1 MNIFL
6 AVNEKRLEKY
16 IASLKGHNVI
26 KVKKD
31 NKNLAKEVKE
41 YNPHLLIISN
51 AVVQKESNIN
61 IIKDLRES
69 DTRIAYLYGD
79 DDEYRKV
86 FTNALIDN
94 GVYDFYVGVIDEE
107 VIDELINK
115 PKSKADV
122 KYEKVNQEEI
132 ELIEKKESKKKGFL
146 DELRRKK
153 KEKEEEKEK
162 LKAKEEVRLREEA
175 ELKAKEEA
183 RLKEEAELRAKE
195 EARLRE
201 EAELRAKEEARLREE
216 AELKAKE
223 EAKLKE
229 NLKTELEEKDKR
241 EKELNKILLEKEEEL
256 NRLKAEHEEKE
267 EELFSKILLEK
278 EEELNKFKFEKEE
291 ELNRLKSE
299 LEKKKIDEKN
309 LKKEQEQEAL
319 KHKEIEKKRREEQ
332 ERIEIL
338 QREKEQEAL
347 KLKEIEKKRREEQE
361 RIEILEKEK
370 EQEALKRKEIE
381 KKRREEQERIE
392 ILEKEKEQE
401 ALKLKEKEEELLK
414 IEQELEEATSKLE
427 KKKLK
432 VRVVER
438 VEEYEVEKIVEKK
451 VFKTKII
458 EQKTFTFIS
467 LVNQASRDFVISN
480 LAVAL
485 SNSHKVLIMDFDT
498 PFPTIDRYFDVD
510 KNIYLEDTYSNKRL
524 TGLEGCLSAYR
535 RNVLE
540 KNTFFNFITKT
551 KFENIDILT
560 GVFDIEVFDSVEAEE
575 IKAVLDVAKQN
586 YETIIVSA
594 NQFIA
599 NLFTYVAMEN
609 SEKVVLVSDDTYVN
623 ARNNI
628 SFIKEMV
635 INQKENVD
643 KFNVLLFGKPLLDE
657 VIIEK
662 VYEGYNYIGR
672 IPTDINNYYEE
683 LSKQK
688 IYTWINSKEREKY
701 SFLIKKL
708 GLGEVK
714 KTFLNKILGGVNFEW
729 SNIFKR

>member
-1 MNIFL
+1 M
-6 AVNEKRLEKY
+6 
-16 IASLKGHNVI
+16 
-26 KVKKD
+26 
-31 NKNLAKEVKE
+31 
-41 YNPHLLIISN
+41 
-51 AVVQKESNIN
+51 
-61 IIKDLRES
+61 
-69 DTRIAYLYGD
+69 
-79 DDEYRKV
+79 
-86 FTNALIDN
+86 
-94 GVYDFYVGVIDEE
+94 
-107 VIDELINK
+107 
-115 PKSKADV
+115 
-122 KYEKVNQEEI
+122 
-132 ELIEKKESKKKGFL
+132 
-146 DELRRKK
+146 
-153 KEKEEEKEK
+153 
-162 LKAKEEVRLREEA
+162 
-175 ELKAKEEA
+175 
-183 RLKEEAELRAKE
+183 
-195 EARLRE
+195 
-201 EAELRAKEEARLREE
+201 
-216 AELKAKE
+216 
-223 EAKLKE
+223 
-229 NLKTELEEKDKR
+229 
-241 EKELNKILLEKEEEL
+241 
-256 NRLKAEHEEKE
+256 
-267 EELFSKILLEK
+267 
-278 EEELNKFKFEKEE
+278 
-291 ELNRLKSE
+291 
-299 LEKKKIDEKN
+299 
-309 LKKEQEQEAL
+309 
-319 KHKEIEKKRREEQ
+319 
-332 ERIEIL
+332 
-338 QREKEQEAL
+338 
-347 KLKEIEKKRREEQE
+347 
-361 RIEILEKEK
+361 
-370 EQEALKRKEIE
+370 
-381 KKRREEQERIE
+381 
-392 ILEKEKEQE
+392 
-401 ALKLKEKEEELLK
+401 
-414 IEQELEEATSKLE
+414 
-427 KKKLK
+427 K